1 MFYMDESVVI
11 RRARLEDADA
21 IVAVLRRSI
30 VELCT
35 DDHHHD
41 PGILG
46 PWLQNKTVANARA
59 WIEATG
65 NFVSVAEGSVG
76 LCGVASLSAAGRI
89 LLCYVLPEVQFKG
102 VGRALLESIEAE
114 ARLRGFRELSLE
126 STISARAFYRRH
138 GYGPNPDGDP
148 DSPVLYKVLMD

>member
-1 MFYMDESVVI
+1 MDASVTI

-30 VELCT
+30 VELCV

-41 PGILG
+41 PEILG

-59 WIEATG
+59 WIEAAG
-65 NFVSVAEGSVG
+65 NSVAVAQGRDG
-76 LCGVASLSAAGRI
+76 LCGVASLSAAGTI
-89 LLCYVLPEVQFKG
+89 LLCYVLPEAQFKG

-114 ARLRGFRELSLE
+114 ARLRGFREISLE

-138 GYGPNPDGDP
+138 GYEPSPDGEP
-148 DSPVLYKVLMD
+148 DSPVLYKVLMV

>member
-1 MFYMDESVVI
+1 MDESVAI

-30 VELCT
+30 VELCV

-46 PWLQNKTVANARA
+46 SWLQNKTIANVRV
-59 WIEATG
+59 WIEAAG
-65 NFVSVAEGSVG
+65 NFVAVAEGSVG
-76 LCGVASLSAAGRI
+76 LCGVASLSAAGTI

-102 VGRALLESIEAE
+102 VGRAMLESIEAE
-114 ARLRGFRELSLE
+114 ARLRGFHELSLE
-126 STISARAFYRRH
+126 STISAGAFYRRH
-138 GYGPNPDGDP
+138 GYRPNLDGDR
-148 DSPVLYKVLMD
+148 DSPLLHKVLMV